1 MKNWH
6 SIAVSGN
13 AQVVA
18 VASRSQEKA
27 QAFIDAC
34 QASVPVAH
42 TVDAVGSYDDL
53 LARDDIDA
61 VYVPLPTGIRKEWVV
76 KAANAGK
83 HVVVEKPLEITDN

>member
-1 MKNWH
+1 MSSELCRWGILSTAGIAMKNWH

-34 QASVPVAH
+34 QASVPVMLR
-42 TVDAVGSYDDL
+42 VMQRY
-53 LARDDIDA
+53 
-61 VYVPLPTGIRKEWVV
+61 
-76 KAANAGK
+76 
-83 HVVVEKPLEITDN
+83 